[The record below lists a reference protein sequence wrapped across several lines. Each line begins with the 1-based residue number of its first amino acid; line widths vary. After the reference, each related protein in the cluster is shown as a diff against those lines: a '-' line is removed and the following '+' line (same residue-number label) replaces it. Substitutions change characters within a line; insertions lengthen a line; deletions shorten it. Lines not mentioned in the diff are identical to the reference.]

1 MESDGGGGDEGGGV
15 GGVEGMGGWI
25 FLGMLQE
32 NMGKF
37 PAHSSSTQEYTVNS
51 RQMAAHW

>member
-37 PAHSSSTQEYTVNS
+37 PRTPVVGRSIL
-51 RQMAAHW
+51 